1 MIELHGVSPASK
13 LYEVIG
19 TKPGL
24 ADGQCQPL
32 RPVPCQPRALL
43 IILVLCA
50 DAIYIKPPNPEKPG
64 LTLLAQPAF
73 SLAEKR
79 HRRADPKCE
88 IVHRTLPHAAPAPL
102 VEYFARH
109 TEVRRTTIAAIC
121 VAFFRVCQQ

>member
-43 IILVLCA
+43 IVLVLCA

-73 SLAEKR
+73 SLAEKSAIAELIPNAKSCTGRCRMLLR
-79 HRRADPKCE
+79 HPSSPGGDRRF
-88 IVHRTLPHAAPAPL
+88 
-102 VEYFARH
+102 FARLQG
-109 TEVRRTTIAAIC
+109 C
-121 VAFFRVCQQ
+121 C